1 MKKSE
6 KIIAGLAVG
15 VVVTLFLLPK
25 SRKMLSDALCA
36 ATDSLKNLMN
46 KAEDIASNAGNTGN
60 N

>member
-6 KIIAGLAVG
+6 KIIAGLAIG

-25 SRKMLSDALCA
+25 SRKMFSDALCT
-36 ATDSLKNLMN
+36 ATDSLKHLMS
-46 KAEDIASNAGNTGN
+46 KAEDLASNSNAVN

>member
-6 KIIAGLAVG
+6 KIITGLALG
-15 VVVTLFLLPK
+15 VVVALFLLPK

-36 ATDSLKNLMN
+36 ATDSLKNIMH
-46 KAEDIASNAGNTGN
+46 KAEEVAANVGN

>member
-6 KIIAGLAVG
+6 KIIAGLAIG

-25 SRKMLSDALCA
+25 SRKMLSDALCT
-36 ATDSLKNLMN
+36 ATDSLKSLISQ
-46 KAEDIASNAGNTGN
+46 AQEASSNSNVGN